1 MSELPPYVERA
12 SKQTFIP
19 PYLAKGARIYGFI
32 LGSDFAPLQA
42 LCDTALNG
50 PTGGATDFR
59 PALPLV
65 FLTFADIVSL
75 SSVDPPDS
83 RVGWLPERDVA
94 FWLLTLSVRKDGG
107 VEVADGIDFY
117 QPYLFVDSPQALLTG
132 REVQGFPKEYSTVDM
147 TRRDG
152 NPGPMSVRTHVF
164 PTFDPG
170 TEIQVRELMKV
181 SQVPGSAAGMDLSR
195 FGTPAELLA
204 AVLKELLSG
213 QEPIALPGT
222 KLIESL
228 GEELLKEEVPCVFLK
243 QFRDVTDGSRACYQA
258 IVEVPMRITGFHG
271 GGLLPGRYCLDLAN
285 YASHPIAADLG
296 LTPTAMTSLLGA
308 YIDIDFVIERG
319 SVVWEASTTR
329 AGGPS
334 NARSG

>member
-32 LGSDFAPLQA
+32 LPSDFLPLQA
-42 LCDTALNG
+42 LCDTALNR
-50 PTGGATDFR
+50 PTGGATDYR

-65 FLTFADIVSL
+65 FLTFADIASL

-94 FWLLTLSVRKDGG
+94 FWVLTLTVRKEGG
-107 VEVADGIDFY
+107 IEVADGIAFY
-117 QPYLFVDSPQALLTG
+117 QPYLFVDAPQALLTG

-164 PTFDPG
+164 PKYEPS
-170 TEIQVRELMKV
+170 TEAQVRELMRV
-181 SQVPGSAAGMDLSR
+181 TQVPGSAAGMDLSR
-195 FGTPAELLA
+195 FGTLAELLA
-204 AVLKELLSG
+204 AIWKELSSG
-213 QEPIALPGT
+213 EEPIALP
-222 KLIESL
+222 SL
-228 GEELLKEEVPCVFLK
+228 KFLFELGAELAKAEVPCVFLK
-243 QFRDVTDGSRACYQA
+243 QFRDVVDGSRACYQA
-258 IVEVPMRITGFHG
+258 VVGVPMRITGFHG

-285 YASHPIAADLG
+285 FQSHPIASDLG
-296 LTPTAMTSLLGA
+296 LAPSAMTSMLGG
-308 YIDIDFVIERG
+308 YIDVDFVIDRG
-319 SVVWEASTTR
+319 SIIWEASAARGKTP
-329 AGGPS
+329 A
-334 NARSG
+334 NARTR